1 MEERRKHKRLDLE
14 VMVELERLDE
24 ESVTTLKYVHVEV
37 TDISRSGLGF
47 KSKADL
53 EIGSYYDT
61 RIQIW
66 TKEVVDAVIEI
77 VRRDALPEGGY
88 KYGCRFIGMPD
99 TDALKIDIYQI
110 FNDLLKNRGSDTTMQ
125 EYIAMS
131 FQKIKSSTS
140 RCFDISTAALHII
153 AMLFMLMDHLWATL
167 LPAQEWLTCVG
178 RIAFPIF
185 AFMSVEGYFHTH
197 NFKKYL
203 LRMLVFA
210 VISEIPFDLMY
221 GGTWFYPVHQN
232 VIWTFILGL
241 LGIHIMET
249 VRKKKKTPV
258 FVLTAILVTIAGGLL
273 GTLTMVDYYGIGVL
287 TVFIF
292 YFFRGRK
299 WWCLLG
305 QIAALYW
312 VNVEL
317 LGGLMYPVRLFG
329 MEFELCQQ
337 GLALLALVP
346 IWLYRGRQGYHS
358 KPFQYFCYAFYPVHM
373 LILVLILGF
382 VNR

>member
-1 MEERRKHKRLDLE
+1 
-14 VMVELERLDE
+14 
-24 ESVTTLKYVHVEV
+24 
-37 TDISRSGLGF
+37 
-47 KSKADL
+47 
-53 EIGSYYDT
+53 
-61 RIQIW
+61 
-66 TKEVVDAVIEI
+66 
-77 VRRDALPEGGY
+77 
-88 KYGCRFIGMPD
+88 
-99 TDALKIDIYQI
+99 
-110 FNDLLKNRGSDTTMQ
+110 
-125 EYIAMS
+125 
-131 FQKIKSSTS
+131 
-140 RCFDISTAALHII
+140 
-153 AMLFMLMDHLWATL
+153 
-167 LPAQEWLTCVG
+167 
-178 RIAFPIF
+178 
-185 AFMSVEGYFHTH
+185 
-197 NFKKYL
+197 
-203 LRMLVFA
+203 
-210 VISEIPFDLMY
+210 
-221 GGTWFYPVHQN
+221 
-232 VIWTFILGL
+232 
-241 LGIHIMET
+241 MET

-358 KPFQYFCYAFYPVHM
+358 TPFQYFCYAFYPVHM
-373 LILVLILGF
+373 LILVLILGI

>member
-1 MEERRKHKRLDLE
+1 MICKRTGDPILQC
-14 VMVELERLDE
+14 R
-24 ESVTTLKYVHVEV
+24 S
-37 TDISRSGLGF
+37 ISL
-47 KSKADL
+47 
-53 EIGSYYDT
+53 
-61 RIQIW
+61 
-66 TKEVVDAVIEI
+66 
-77 VRRDALPEGGY
+77 
-88 KYGCRFIGMPD
+88 CRF
-99 TDALKIDIYQI
+99 K
-110 FNDLLKNRGSDTTMQ
+110 
-125 EYIAMS
+125 
-131 FQKIKSSTS
+131 KSSTS

-287 TVFIF
+287 TVFTF
-292 YFFRGRK
+292 SADANGGV
-299 WWCLLG
+299 CL
-305 QIAALYW
+305 
-312 VNVEL
+312 VKL
-317 LGGLMYPVRLFG
+317 LLFIG
-329 MEFELCQQ
+329 
-337 GLALLALVP
+337 
-346 IWLYRGRQGYHS
+346 
-358 KPFQYFCYAFYPVHM
+358 
-373 LILVLILGF
+373 
-382 VNR
+382 